1 MSSIQIHDLEH
12 SEVLD
17 NKSMSTVRGGAS
29 WGPNVNVNLNV
40 DQKIVQVQD
49 IDLNVLNNNGV
60 IGAGF
65 SGPRIDLNAEMK
77 AMNIA
82 KFPAFG

>member
-1 MSSIQIHDLEH
+1 MSSLLIRDLEH
-12 SEVLD
+12 SEVLG
-17 NKSMSTVRGGAS
+17 NKEMSTVRGGAS
-29 WGPNVNVNLNV
+29 WEPKVNLNLNV

-65 SGPRIDLNAEMK
+65 SGPKIDLNAQLL
-77 AMNIA
+77 AMNNL
-82 KFPAFG
+82 KLPAFA